1 MRTLKISG
9 VALATV
15 AAVVGLIMLFTAAAR
30 EHARWEAW
38 CHGQGGHVTT
48 TSDVRVGTAIV
59 NGKVTTV
66 VTTDS
71 THYCLAGGDILDI
84 R

>member
-1 MRTLKISG
+1 MRVLKVHG
-9 VALATV
+9 VALAT
-15 AAVVGLIMLFTAAAR
+15 AAAAFGLVMLFTAAAR
-30 EHARWEAW
+30 EHKRWVSW
-38 CHGQGGHVTT
+38 CHAQGGHVTST
-48 TSDVRVGTAIV
+48 TDTRVGTALV

-66 VTTDS
+66 ITTDS